1 MVPPGWADSGRY
13 LHIGDHQ
20 VPGEPG
26 PAVNEA
32 VPVQQ
37 VHSAKGGG
45 ASAEQAGEIRG
56 PSTQLYPQVLGC
68 LGVLNSSHISKK
80 TVPELSL
87 HELP

>member
-1 MVPPGWADSGRY
+1 MFPGWADNGVGVGRY

-37 VHSAKGGG
+37 VHG
-45 ASAEQAGEIRG
+45 AEG
-56 PSTQLYPQVLGC
+56 
-68 LGVLNSSHISKK
+68 
-80 TVPELSL
+80 
-87 HELP
+87 